1 MFIPRFLASRL
12 KVSKAKKMKFP
23 QYRYFPT
30 VHVKKRKKL
39 KESPENIAARQTCP
53 RRDRQDKEEIEAE
66 TQREGQLL

>member
-1 MFIPRFLASRL
+1 MFNSLGFSFTT

-39 KESPENIAARQTCP
+39 KESLRILLDRRARGGI
-53 RRDRQDKEEIEAE
+53 DRIKEEIE
-66 TQREGQLL
+66 G

>member
-1 MFIPRFLASRL
+1 MFNSLGFSFTT

-39 KESPENIAARQTCP
+39 KGIPENIARQTCP

-66 TQREGQLL
+66 TQRVGQLL